1 MKKIESISYDETLNN
16 FNLSGKIHSSFN
28 RTFNILTE
36 SDYFFTVAVNSVFDG
51 PNMLKIKESNFE
63 GMIFERGMMVKQVD
77 EGLVIADK
85 VWIDLSKAEIYQI
98 KPLVFP
104 NKPNTENNN
113 TFLGIEKYLSEQLD
127 TVGFFRKTYQN
138 NLEKEQH
145 DRLLAC
151 KNALNT
157 AVKEENKKLLEKEV
171 IQLIGYG
178 NGLTPSGDDFL
189 TGLLLVANSVN
200 YPFVTL
206 RNSLNETVSRNLKRT
221 NDISQHQLLHGIE
234 GIALEPIM
242 TFLRELNQEEID
254 NIQLENSLN
263 QVISIGS
270 SSGSDMIAGI
280 LFGLEVTFQK
290 IIDCEN

>member
-1 MKKIESISYDETLNN
+1 MKKIESISYDESLNN

-28 RTFNILTE
+28 RTFNVLTE
-36 SDYFFTVAVNSVFDG
+36 SDHFFTVAVNSVFDG

-63 GMIFERGMMVKQVD
+63 GLVFERGMMVKQVN

-85 VWIDLSKAEIYQI
+85 VCLDLSTAAIYQI
-98 KPLVFP
+98 QSLFFP
-104 NKPNTENNN
+104 SKPNRKN
-113 TFLGIEKYLSEQLD
+113 TTVFSALEKKLSEQLD

-145 DRLLAC
+145 DRLLTC
-151 KNALNT
+151 KNVLNT

-189 TGLLLVANSVN
+189 TGFLLVANSVN

-234 GIALEPIM
+234 GIALEPVM
-242 TFLRELNQEEID
+242 TFLRELYQEEID
-254 NIQLENSLN
+254 SIQLDNSLN

-290 IIDCEN
+290 IIDREN